1 MEEQKKNGIL
11 KNFIEIICNRE
22 KIYLNTNCIVYIER
36 VNRQVQIVCE
46 NERYMIYDSLNN
58 IGEKL
63 PSEFIRC
70 HIGYIV
76 NSKFINSIGNKSIK
90 IYNGEE
96 ISLGRA
102 YKTQITEFLRQKE

>member
-1 MEEQKKNGIL
+1 METQKKNTLL
-11 KNFIEIICNRE
+11 KDFIEIICNRE

-46 NERYMIYDSLNN
+46 NEIYMIYDSLNN